1 MSSLRRGLTTWLCA
15 AVAGVGAICVVVGN
29 WQARRETQSQLDY
42 QMEQVAHILAGQ
54 DFSAHRQPNGSEG
67 PPLLPRVHIQHD
79 NEDDLIVVVR
89 DSGGELLYVSKSNR
103 HIPGGLLPPTE
114 ALGFQIRDFGRGEY
128 RVFSAESNG
137 LKIEV
142 AQSMDV
148 IREAEGGVA
157 LATLLPMVLLLP
169 VLALVIGVVIRRQ
182 IKPLDDAAAA
192 LGSRPAASFED
203 LPVANLPA
211 EVRPLVD
218 EINRLMR
225 RLETT
230 VTREKQFVTDAAH
243 ALRTPLT
250 ALQLQ
255 ADVLDGGKD
264 PQEKAARLAELRTG
278 IRRVIRLS
286 EQLLSLA
293 RNEYAAG
300 PITAETDLPQSL
312 EDVSQIYGAAAR
324 AAEVR
329 IHVESDARVT
339 VPGNARRIGLI
350 FGNLLDNAIR
360 YSPRGAT
367 VQARSSVVGGRAR
380 VEIWDEGSGLPP
392 LELERVF
399 ERFYRAPGDE
409 SNGSGLGLSTVDSI
423 VRQLGG
429 SVWLENRTDAN
440 GLIAI
445 VTLPIVQQLAP
456 ASKEIEVV

>member
-1 MSSLRRGLTTWLCA
+1 
-15 AVAGVGAICVVVGN
+15 VGAICLVAGN
-29 WQARRETQSQLDY
+29 WQAHRETQEQLDY

-54 DFSAHRQPNGSEG
+54 DFSVHRQPNPSEAT
-67 PPLLPRVHIQHD
+67 PLLPRVHIQHD

-89 DSGGELLYVSKSNR
+89 DASGALLYVSRSNR
-103 HIPGGLLPPTE
+103 HIPGGLLPPT
-114 ALGFQIRDFGRGEY
+114 AGLGFQIRDFGQGKY

-137 LKIEV
+137 LQIEV
-142 AQSMDV
+142 AQSMDL
-148 IREAEGGVA
+148 IREAERGVA

-169 VLALVIGVVIRRQ
+169 VLALVIGIVIRRQ

-192 LGSRPAASFED
+192 LAHRPAASFED

-264 PQEKAARLAELRTG
+264 ATEKAARLAELRTG

-300 PITAETDLPQSL
+300 PITETTELPHSL
-312 EDVSQIYGAAAR
+312 DDVSQHYAAA
-324 AAEVR
+324 AHAGNVR
-329 IHVESDARVT
+329 VHVESHAPVA
-339 VPGNARRIGLI
+339 VPGNSRRIALI
-350 FGNLLDNAIR
+350 LGNLLDNAIR
-360 YSPRGAT
+360 YSPPGGS
-367 VQARSSVVGGRAR
+367 VQLRSSVVGGRAR
-380 VEIWDEGSGLPP
+380 VEIWDEGTGLASQ
-392 LELERVF
+392 ELERVF
-399 ERFYRAPGDE
+399 ERFYRAPGDK
-409 SNGSGLGLSTVDSI
+409 SNGSGLGLSTVDNI
-423 VRQLGG
+423 ARQLGG
-429 SVWLENRTDAN
+429 SVWLENRADSS

-445 VTLPIVQQLAP
+445 VTLPIAAQLAP
-456 ASKEIEVV
+456 ASKEIEMV